1 MAARRGVTG
10 SVLDVHFAAGERIVA
25 AEELHPLLAADHVD
39 LERLGRAARRCAHEE
54 DRRGRLGI
62 EIADLLRLRVRPRG
76 DDAVVHD
83 VPERHQMRAAIGADG
98 GACHDAFLAEEAREL
113 GLRHLDLGPS
123 RHDYKLISWP
133 TFSRWCVA
141 SPNVNSDDLARLK

>member
-54 DRRGRLGI
+54 DRRGRLGVGGGDGR
-62 EIADLLRLRVRPRG
+62 EDNPRG
-76 DDAVVHD
+76 GRGRGGGGGGCGGG
-83 VPERHQMRAAIGADG
+83 PTPCGGGGRGAG
-98 GACHDAFLAEEAREL
+98 LAL
-113 GLRHLDLGPS
+113 
-123 RHDYKLISWP
+123 
-133 TFSRWCVA
+133 
-141 SPNVNSDDLARLK
+141 

>member
-62 EIADLLRLRVRPRG
+62 GGSHEANDTARAVSCRRVSG
-76 DDAVVHD
+76 
-83 VPERHQMRAAIGADG
+83 
-98 GACHDAFLAEEAREL
+98 
-113 GLRHLDLGPS
+113 
-123 RHDYKLISWP
+123 
-133 TFSRWCVA
+133 
-141 SPNVNSDDLARLK
+141 

>member
-39 LERLGRAARRCAHEE
+39 LERLGRAARRRAHEE

-62 EIADLLRLRVRPRG
+62 GGRHETEDNPRAG
-76 DDAVVHD
+76 RC
-83 VPERHQMRAAIGADG
+83 PG
-98 GACHDAFLAEEAREL
+98 GSGR
-113 GLRHLDLGPS
+113 GLRGAPTPWGGGGKAAGLALRAEGPTTG
-123 RHDYKLISWP
+123 P
-133 TFSRWCVA
+133 TSAWR
-141 SPNVNSDDLARLK
+141 

>member
-1 MAARRGVTG
+1 MND
-10 SVLDVHFAAGERIVA
+10 LDVALQHRAAQLGVGIA
-25 AEELHPLLAADHVD
+25 GLD
-39 LERLGRAARRCAHEE
+39 LERGLGLA
-54 DRRGRLGI
+54 L

-123 RHDYKLISWP
+123 RHDYKLISWA

>member
-54 DRRGRLGI
+54 DRRGRLGVGGGPQT
-62 EIADLLRLRVRPRG
+62 EENPPGGRRPGGRG
-76 DDAVVHD
+76 GGW
-83 VPERHQMRAAIGADG
+83 RGAQATRG
-98 GACHDAFLAEEAREL
+98 GGGRGAGSRSWAEDPRTPP
-113 GLRHLDLGPS
+113 PS
-123 RHDYKLISWP
+123 AWR
-133 TFSRWCVA
+133 
-141 SPNVNSDDLARLK
+141 